1 MVLLMCKWFEVS
13 NAAELLTNRRRF
25 GSMLT
30 LCATYFVEHLQFL
43 IDRESLRILLEHT
56 VSFLEDL
63 ATVSPT
69 CRQDHLILKSIQRVI
84 FSYQGRGQER
94 CQGVI
99 AGRQKIE

>member
-1 MVLLMCKWFEVS
+1 
-13 NAAELLTNRRRF
+13 
-25 GSMLT
+25 MLT

-69 CRQDHLILKSIQRVI
+69 CRQDHVILKSIQRVI
-84 FSYQGRGQER
+84 FSYQGRGKER
-94 CQGVI
+94 RQRFPLNSRSPSSEMSRR
-99 AGRQKIE
+99 GRRQ